1 MGSFGPEGGP
11 PCEMCHQLPSVYH
24 SDAYGLMCY
33 RCLQENDNMCWAV
46 YLGRKYRTHPFLG
59 NPIIMFNIAG
69 FILGTGLD
77 WYCRCGECDP
87 NWFLRGWVC
96 YDAVQQD
103 WKGNLSHDHHSIISP
118 SIPSYIQPFISSILL
133 KDGWLLWK
141 ISLYDQEIVN

>member
-1 MGSFGPEGGP
+1 
-11 PCEMCHQLPSVYH
+11 
-24 SDAYGLMCY
+24 
-33 RCLQENDNMCWAV
+33 MCWAV

-103 WKGNLSHDHHSIISP
+103 
-118 SIPSYIQPFISSILL
+118 
-133 KDGWLLWK
+133 
-141 ISLYDQEIVN
+141 